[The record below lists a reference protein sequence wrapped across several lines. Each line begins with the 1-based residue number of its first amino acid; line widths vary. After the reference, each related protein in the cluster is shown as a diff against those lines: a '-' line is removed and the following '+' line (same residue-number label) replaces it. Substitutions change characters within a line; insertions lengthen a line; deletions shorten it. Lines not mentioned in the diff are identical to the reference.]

1 MGKDLWNVAVVFL
14 ISVTVTDPSLPVDGK
29 LKSQHTAGLFSR
41 FKRGQFPAEIPVP
54 RLVSAVGADQPESVK
69 PFQILIRNLKHCLNF
84 HIREIFPEVLFLHSI
99 VPAHGPH
106 SVQDSCFARV
116 VFSHQYKRIFNVPD
130 MHVSDG
136 LEIPDSQICNLH
148 PFASCHE
155 SSCRPLIQNN
165 F

>member
-1 MGKDLWNVAVVFL
+1 MGKDLWDVAVVLL
-14 ISVTVTDPSLPVDGK
+14 ISVTVADPSLPVNGK
-29 LKSQHTAGLFSR
+29 FKSQCAAGLFSR
-41 FKRGQFPAEIPVP
+41 FIGGQLPAEIPVP
-54 RLVSAVGADQPESVK
+54 CLISAVGADQSESVK
-69 PFQILIRNLKHCLNF
+69 PLQVFICNLKDSLNF
-84 HIREIFPEVLFLHSI
+84 HIREILPEVLFLHNI